1 MKMKVGD
8 GDLVEWFDKA
18 SDDELMFISMVSQ
31 GSIQRLCML
40 LTLEY
45 QILEEKN
52 NLLPSK
58 E

>member
-52 NLLPSK
+52 NFLPSK

>member
-8 GDLVEWFDKA
+8 GDLVEWFNKA

>member
-45 QILEEKN
+45 QILKEKN
-52 NLLPSK
+52 NLLPYK

>member
-8 GDLVEWFDKA
+8 GDLVEWFNKA

-52 NLLPSK
+52 NLLPFK

>member
-8 GDLVEWFDKA
+8 GNLVEWFDKA

-45 QILEEKN
+45 QILKEKN

>member
-52 NLLPSK
+52 NLLPFK

>member
-1 MKMKVGD
+1 MKMKVGN
-8 GDLVEWFDKA
+8 GDLVEWFNKA
-18 SDDELMFISMVSQ
+18 SDEELMFISMVSQ
-31 GSIQRLCML
+31 GSIHRLCML